1 MAPKSTMFKVNL
13 SVADITRNYYEDHSL
28 TIARHPSETDLR
40 MMIRVIAFALNAHEY
55 LALGR
60 GLSST
65 EEPDLWQKDLTGAI
79 THWIDLGQP
88 AEKGIRQACGK
99 SEQVSIYTYQKG
111 AAIPWYEDVKG
122 RLERFDHLRIVHLV
136 VQDQSMVERIITRTM
151 DLICTIDD
159 EQVILSNGIDTVI
172 VDMTVAKEIQTRR

>member
-1 MAPKSTMFKVNL
+1 MFKVNL

-28 TIARHPSETDLR
+28 NIARHPSETDLR

-55 LALGR
+55 LACGR
-60 GLSST
+60 GLSTT

-99 SEQVSIYTYQKG
+99 SERVSIYTYQKG
-111 AAIPWYEDVKG
+111 AALPWFEEVKC

-136 VQDQSMVERIITRTM
+136 VKNESLVERLVTRTM
-151 DLICTIDD
+151 HLNCTIEDD
-159 EQVILSNGIDTVI
+159 QLMLSNGTDMII
-172 VDMTVAKEIQTRR
+172 VEMTIAKDFQSKY